1 MTFHILVV
9 AILMNG
15 QPSPDLFYP
24 MMAFDNPT
32 RCEAAADKYRIFAPA
47 ENDDGVV
54 FQFGVACIEKDTDY
68 GLPVERSAS
77 WER

>member
-15 QPSPDLFYP
+15 QPSEHLFYP
-24 MMAFDNPT
+24 MMAFDNLS
-32 RCEAAADKYRIFAPA
+32 RCEAAADEYRVFAPA
-47 ENDDGVV
+47 ENEEGIV
-54 FQFGVACIEKDTDY
+54 FQFGVACIEKDHDY

-77 WER
+77 WVK